1 MTSFAKN
8 ATVVLVHGA
17 WADGSSWSKVIAP
30 LVRSGLKVV
39 CAPLPLTNLGADI
52 EAVATVV
59 EKASGPV
66 ILVGHAYAGA
76 VISAVDME
84 QVVSLVFVA
93 ALAPDEGETVA
104 AVFSRDEKHANAPEL
119 APDSRGLIWMPD
131 VGFEKAFAQ
140 NATDQEKLISAAI
153 QRPISVAC
161 IQEPVSKPT
170 WKKKPSWFFVAEED
184 QMINPLTQRFMAERM
199 GAQVRTYE
207 VDHTPSITAP
217 ESVIEVILEAARSTL
232 SV

>member
-1 MTSFAKN
+1 MTSLAKD

-30 LVRSGLKVV
+30 LVRAGLNVV
-39 CAPLPLTNLGADI
+39 CAPLPLTSLGADI
-52 EAVATVV
+52 EAVAAVV
-59 EKASGPV
+59 EKAKGPV

-76 VISAVDME
+76 VISAVDRE
-84 QVVSLVFVA
+84 QVRSLVFVA

-104 AVFSRDEKHANAPEL
+104 AVFYRGEKHADAPEL

-140 NATDQEKLISAAI
+140 NATEQEKLISAAV

-170 WKKKPSWFFVAEED
+170 WKKKPSWYLVAEED
-184 QMINPLTQRFMAERM
+184 RMINPSTQRFMAERM
-199 GAQVRTYE
+199 GAQVRAYQ

-217 ESVIEVILEAARSTL
+217 EPVVEVILEAARSTV